1 MKSGV
6 TAPKQR
12 VPKLKRVITRMS
24 SHDEENIERRW
35 PLEVFSNPSPTVTF
49 EKMDANVLP
58 PPPVAKTPEAPEALE
73 VEASVTN
80 VVGEAVVGDLTVFSA
95 APKPLPPLE
104 KTTGKVSEEAISRE
118 K

>member
-1 MKSGV
+1 
-6 TAPKQR
+6 
-12 VPKLKRVITRMS
+12 MS
-24 SHDEENIERRW
+24 SYDEENIERRW

-80 VVGEAVVGDLTVFSA
+80 VVGEAVVGELTVLSA

>member
-1 MKSGV
+1 M
-6 TAPKQR
+6 
-12 VPKLKRVITRMS
+12 
-24 SHDEENIERRW
+24 
-35 PLEVFSNPSPTVTF
+35 FSNPSPTVTF

-58 PPPVAKTPEAPEALE
+58 PPPVANVAKTPEAPEALE